1 MQINQKFY
9 WFSELG
15 QFLHAERKKL
25 LKLKYYHIIHCQSS
39 KSINSDAMVSKKL
52 RKLYLLLKQ
61 VSPVLC
67 SKINLGC
74 YYDIFRDLKIIS
86 LNAFK

>member
-1 MQINQKFY
+1 MQINQKFN

-25 LKLKYYHIIHCQSS
+25 LKLKHYHIIYCQSS
-39 KSINSDAMVSKKL
+39 KSINSDTMVSKKL
-52 RKLYLLLKQ
+52 RKLYLLIKQ

-67 SKINLGC
+67 SKMIRGG
-74 YYDIFRDLKIIS
+74 YYDIFRDLNS